1 MVSAKLVR
9 SGAASIEARFAEL
22 SRKERPLTP
31 QSPASRHALRKIR
44 LTVGD

>member
-31 QSPASRHALRKIR
+31 TKSCLEACPKK
-44 LTVGD
+44 D